1 MLGDIDQVTMEEMR
15 WLMDVN
21 LWGTVNITQA
31 LLPALRREP
40 AAHITHLVS
49 IYGLAAP
56 AGRIPYA
63 MSKFAVRGFTE
74 SLRHELEDSTV
85 SVGAIYP
92 AGVKTGIILH
102 GRYAAAIDP
111 AVAQRAAAAQ
121 AAMYH
126 TEPADGRAPDRRGHR
141 TAPRSHDGRSRGAP
155 RRPAHASHADAVLG
169 SHAQAAQRSDRH
181 DDARRL
187 RTRSGHR
194 HRCRAGIKC
203 RGPWQPPAHLA
214 GHAYRRKRSTTKGAI
229 MGFLDDAKETAEAV
243 GDKIKDTWE
252 DTKDR
257 MDDKVDE
264 AKADADVKKA
274 EAERDSVKTRND
286 IKEELRDS

>member
-1 MLGDIDQVTMEEMR
+1 MARMQRLDVRGRTTVVTGAAAGMGAEVARQLAARGAHIALVDGNAEGLAAVAAQLDGTGHTTHVVDLTDDAAVVDLAAEVEASHPHVQAVITCAGSSMLGSIDQLTLEEMR

-21 LWGTVNITQA
+21 LWGTVNVTKT

-74 SLRHELEDSTV
+74 SLRHELERSTV
-85 SVGAIYP
+85 TVGAVYP

-111 AVAQRAAAAQ
+111 AIAQRAAAAQ

-126 TEPADGRAPDRRGHR
+126 TEPTDAAARIVDATVR
-141 TAPRSHDGRSRGAP
+141 
-155 RRPAHASHADAVLG
+155 RRPRTMIGRESRLVDVLVRLAPTRYWAVM
-169 SHAQAAQRSDRH
+169 
-181 DDARRL
+181 RR
-187 RTRSGHR
+187 
-194 HRCRAGIKC
+194 
-203 RGPWQPPAHLA
+203 P
-214 GHAYRRKRSTTKGAI
+214 
-229 MGFLDDAKETAEAV
+229 
-243 GDKIKDTWE
+243 
-252 DTKDR
+252 
-257 MDDKVDE
+257 
-264 AKADADVKKA
+264 
-274 EAERDSVKTRND
+274 
-286 IKEELRDS
+286 LRDAIDTTTPVR

>member
-1 MLGDIDQVTMEEMR
+1 MQRLDVRGRTSVITGAASGMGAEIARELDRRGARLALIDRNADGLAALVAELHGTGHTTHVVDLTDDDAVFALAAEVTASHPHVQSLITCAGSSMLGDIDQVTMAEMR

-21 LWGTVNITQA
+21 LWGTVNITKA

-74 SLRHELEDSTV
+74 SLRHELENSTV
-85 SVGAIYP
+85 TVGAIYP

-121 AAMYH
+121 AEMYH
-126 TEPADGRAPDRRGHR
+126 TEPADAAARIVEATVR
-141 TAPRSHDGRSRGAP
+141 
-155 RRPAHASHADAVLG
+155 RRPRTMIGREARLVDVL
-169 SHAQAAQRSDRH
+169 SRVTPTNYWKPM
-181 DDARRL
+181 RR
-187 RTRSGHR
+187 
-194 HRCRAGIKC
+194 
-203 RGPWQPPAHLA
+203 P
-214 GHAYRRKRSTTKGAI
+214 
-229 MGFLDDAKETAEAV
+229 
-243 GDKIKDTWE
+243 
-252 DTKDR
+252 
-257 MDDKVDE
+257 
-264 AKADADVKKA
+264 
-274 EAERDSVKTRND
+274 
-286 IKEELRDS
+286 LRDAIDTTTPIS

>member
-1 MLGDIDQVTMEEMR
+1 MQKLEVRGRTAVITGAASGMGAEIARSLAARGAHLALVDRNAEALREVGASIHLIPSVARGTTPLVTSHVVDLTDDDAVTAAVGDIAAAHPRIQTLITCAGSSMLGSIDQLTMDEMR

-31 LLPALRREP
+31 LLPHLRREP

-74 SLRHELEDSTV
+74 SLRNELEGTTV

-102 GRYAAAIDP
+102 GRYAAALDP
-111 AVAQRAAAAQ
+111 AIAQRAATAQ

-126 TEPADGRAPDRRGHR
+126 TEPQDAAERIVKA
-141 TAPRSHDGRSRGAP
+141 TIA
-155 RRPAHASHADAVLG
+155 RRPRTMIGREAGLVDTL
-169 SHAQAAQRSDRH
+169 
-181 DDARRL
+181 ARLTPTGYWRFM
-187 RTRSGHR
+187 
-194 HRCRAGIKC
+194 
-203 RGPWQPPAHLA
+203 RGPLKDAID
-214 GHAYRRKRSTTKGAI
+214 TTTP
-229 MGFLDDAKETAEAV
+229 L
-243 GDKIKDTWE
+243 GD
-252 DTKDR
+252 
-257 MDDKVDE
+257 
-264 AKADADVKKA
+264 
-274 EAERDSVKTRND
+274 S
-286 IKEELRDS
+286 

>member
-1 MLGDIDQVTMEEMR
+1 MARMRRLDVRGRTTVITGAASGMGAEVARELDRRGARLALLDRNDQGLTTLSGELTGTGHTTHVIDLTDDAAVFALAGEIEASHRHVQSLITCAGSSMLGSIDQLTMDEMR

-21 LWGTVNITQA
+21 LWGTVNITKA
-31 LLPALRREP
+31 LLPALRRAP

-74 SLRHELEDSTV
+74 SLRHELERTSV

-102 GRYAAAIDP
+102 GRYAAAIEP

-126 TEPADGRAPDRRGHR
+126 TEPAAAAARIVEATVRRRARTMVGREARLVDVLSRVTPTRYWAPM
-141 TAPRSHDGRSRGAP
+141 
-155 RRPAHASHADAVLG
+155 RRPLR
-169 SHAQAAQRSDRH
+169 AAID
-181 DDARRL
+181 
-187 RTRSGHR
+187 
-194 HRCRAGIKC
+194 
-203 RGPWQPPAHLA
+203 
-214 GHAYRRKRSTTKGAI
+214 TT
-229 MGFLDDAKETAEAV
+229 TP
-243 GDKIKDTWE
+243 
-252 DTKDR
+252 
-257 MDDKVDE
+257 
-264 AKADADVKKA
+264 
-274 EAERDSVKTRND
+274 
-286 IKEELRDS
+286 